1 MKLYKLI
8 EMLNV
13 LDISG
18 NMDIDI
24 DSIHYDSRI
33 VDKNSLFI
41 CIKGFNSDG
50 HKYINSA
57 IERGAKAFLIED
69 DVYVPNKSNYTFIKV
84 KNTRQDM
91 AKVACNFYNHPT
103 KTLDVIGVT
112 GTNGKTSITTFLK
125 QILNEKSKTGLI
137 GTISIDDGK
146 KEIISKNT
154 TPESIDLQKCFNEM
168 IENNCKFCAMEV
180 SSHSLALDR
189 VEGVNF
195 SIGIFTNLTED
206 HLDFHTDLDNYR
218 NAKEKLFYKTSI
230 ANIINID
237 DEGGNKILNN
247 IKNLN
252 TPVYTYAID
261 SKADFMATNIK
272 LHPNGVSYKLKTPTY
287 TDDIYVNVPGKFTI
301 YNTLAVISA
310 SYILNVDIEIIK
322 EKLKH
327 TLGVKGRFENVKN
340 NAGLTVIVDY
350 AHTPDALENV
360 LNTSKEFVRG
370 KIITVI
376 GCGGDRDKIKRP
388 IMGKIAQQNSDISII
403 TSDNPRTEVP
413 GLIVKDILEGINK
426 AKDNFIVI
434 EDRKEA
440 IYKAIELAEIGDVVM
455 IAGKGHEDYQIIGTT
470 KYHFD
475 DKEIAYEA
483 IEKLK
488 SSIANI

>member
-8 EMLNV
+8 EKLNI

-18 NMDIDI
+18 NIDIDI

-50 HKYINSA
+50 HKYINKA
-57 IERGAKAFLIED
+57 IERGARAFLIQDE
-69 DVYVPNKSNYTFIKV
+69 VNIPNKDDYTFIKV
-84 KNTRQDM
+84 KNTREYM
-91 AKVACNFYNHPT
+91 AKVASNFYNHPT
-103 KTLDVIGVT
+103 KILKVIGVT

-125 QILNEKSKTGLI
+125 EILSERAKTGLI
-137 GTISIDDGK
+137 GTISIDDGN

-154 TPESIDLQKCFNEM
+154 TPESIDLQKHFNQM
-168 IENNCKFCAMEV
+168 IENDCKFCAMEV
-180 SSHSLALDR
+180 SSHSLTLDR
-189 VEGVNF
+189 VESVNF
-195 SIGIFTNLTED
+195 SMGIFTNLTED
-206 HLDFHTDLDNYR
+206 HLDFHKDLDDYR

-237 DEGGNKILNN
+237 DDGGKVILNN

-252 TPVYTYAID
+252 TRAYTYAIN
-261 SKADFMATNIK
+261 SEADFTATDIK
-272 LHPNGVSYKLKTPTY
+272 LYPNGVSYKLKTPTY
-287 TDDIYVNVPGKFTI
+287 TDDIYVNVPGKFTV

-310 SYILNVDIEIIK
+310 SYILNIDIEIIK

-340 NAGLTVIVDY
+340 DEGLTVIVDY

-360 LNTSKEFVRG
+360 LNTSKEFVKG

-376 GCGGDRDKIKRP
+376 GCGGDRDKAKRP

-413 GLIVKDILEGINK
+413 SSIIADILKGID
-426 AKDNFIVI
+426 KDQNNFIVI

-440 IYKAIELAEIGDVVM
+440 IYKAIELAEVGDVVM
-455 IAGKGHEDYQIIGTT
+455 IAGKGHEDYQIVGSI

-475 DKEIAYEA
+475 DKEIACEA
-483 IEKLK
+483 IKNLK
-488 SSIANI
+488 SPMSSI